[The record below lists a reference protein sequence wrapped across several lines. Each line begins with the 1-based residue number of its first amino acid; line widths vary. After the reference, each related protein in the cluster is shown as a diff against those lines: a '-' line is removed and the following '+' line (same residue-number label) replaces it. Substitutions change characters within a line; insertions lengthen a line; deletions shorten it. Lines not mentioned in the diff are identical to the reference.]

1 MAASPLLPRRPR
13 RPSGPLSE
21 APRLQPPRA
30 QSRSAA
36 SGGQRA
42 PGTHRLPGP
51 SRGFGLGRKRGGPA
65 RKAPPTRA
73 RQGPIG
79 ARCDKLRPRPW
90 ERRPPIK
97 RSGWRTG
104 PMRSCRS
111 VPAVGKERRPSAEP
125 GGAVE
130 GRTPGLTGRE
140 GDQWR
145 AAGGGR
151 GREAQGTRVNAP
163 LCERC
168 MNGGLCEDRRG
179 GGGGWRPECLGPPG
193 AGGQERQEREFT
205 FVERQPRTR
214 HSPRLSPTREV
225 WAIPSVIIMIIY

>member
-1 MAASPLLPRRPR
+1 M
-13 RPSGPLSE
+13 
-21 APRLQPPRA
+21 
-30 QSRSAA
+30 
-36 SGGQRA
+36 
-42 PGTHRLPGP
+42 
-51 SRGFGLGRKRGGPA
+51 
-65 RKAPPTRA
+65 
-73 RQGPIG
+73 
-79 ARCDKLRPRPW
+79 
-90 ERRPPIK
+90 
-97 RSGWRTG
+97 
-104 PMRSCRS
+104 
-111 VPAVGKERRPSAEP
+111 GKERRRSAEP

-145 AAGGGR
+145 AVGGGR

-163 LCERC
+163 LCARC
-168 MNGGLCEDRRG
+168 MNGGLCEGRRG
-179 GGGGWRPECLGPPG
+179 GGGVWRPECLGPPG